1 MAALVETDYLVLGS
15 GIAGLAFAIDAAAHG
30 RVMVITKRSET
41 DTNTNWA
48 QGGVAAVLAGD
59 DSFEQH
65 VADTL
70 TVGDGLC
77 DRAVVE
83 SVVAEGPAAVEKL
96 LALGTHLDRGAD
108 GALDL
113 TREGGHSRRRVVHH
127 EDISGREIQ
136 RALLAAAHAHPGIQ
150 IVEDHIAVDLLSM
163 AKYGGDAAC
172 TETDKYA

>member
-1 MAALVETDYLVLGS
+1 MGDVVDTDYLVLGS
-15 GIAGLAFAIDAAAHG
+15 GIAGLSFAIDAAAHG
-30 RVMVITKRSET
+30 RVLVVTKKCAD

-48 QGGVAAVLAGD
+48 QGGVAAVLADD

-70 TVGDGLC
+70 LVGDGLC
-77 DRAVVE
+77 DRKVVE
-83 SVVAEGPAAVEKL
+83 GVIADGPAAVAKL
-96 LALGTHLDRGAD
+96 LAIGTHLDRTPS

-136 RALLAAAHAHPGIQ
+136 RALLAAARAHAN
-150 IVEDHIAVDLLSM
+150 
-163 AKYGGDAAC
+163 
-172 TETDKYA
+172 